1 MAIFKLTQLK
11 LANGEEAGKETP
23 LEPTMVK
30 EEMKPA
36 ETQPQAVQEEAFS
49 LTATVDREDP
59 KYLIQVDGAAGHMF
73 TEALNRVL
81 AVENMA
87 ATSVPVYV
95 EHQEQELKRLYPKHK
110 TIHVHLVDGDE
121 LKVEDVVA
129 VQNDVLKNG
138 DGSEYVVAAESFN
151 FSKTSVMSRYTS
163 LRNLEKVGHM
173 RVSNSFQQAAE
184 YIRDMVLH

>member
-1 MAIFKLTQLK
+1 MAIFKLTQIK
-11 LANGEEAGKETP
+11 QSTGADTGNAA
-23 LEPTMVK
+23 PTESTVVK
-30 EEMKPA
+30 EQEQPA
-36 ETQPQAVQEEAFS
+36 GQAQPTEQEAFS
-49 LTATVDREDP
+49 LTATVDKEDP

-81 AVENMA
+81 AVENMS
-87 ATSVPVYV
+87 ATSIPVYV
-95 EHQEQELKRLYPKHK
+95 EHQDKELKRLYPKHK
-110 TIHVHLVDGDE
+110 MIHVHVVNGEE
-121 LKVEDVVA
+121 LSVEDVVA

-184 YIRDMVLH
+184 YIRDMVLR